1 MDVVGV
7 ERMVPH
13 TAGKKESTSGAIT
26 HGHDSLVWT
35 SASLPLRFPPRV
47 SV

>member
-13 TAGKKESTSGAIT
+13 TAGRKEIPEVQVVRSHMVTIA
-26 HGHDSLVWT
+26 
-35 SASLPLRFPPRV
+35 SASLTLRLSPSFLV
-47 SV
+47 